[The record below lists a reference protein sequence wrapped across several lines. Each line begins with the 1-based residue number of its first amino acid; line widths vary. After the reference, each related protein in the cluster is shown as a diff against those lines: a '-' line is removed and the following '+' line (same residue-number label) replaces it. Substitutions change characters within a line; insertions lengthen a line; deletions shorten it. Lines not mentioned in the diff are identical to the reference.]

1 MPHTSNGL
9 FAKSLEIMLQGWNW
23 FNPTSEH
30 GADETSDR
38 DDKNK
43 LRYKGTDLDG
53 LHFKGLAY

>member
-1 MPHTSNGL
+1 MGYLLDLLRCCYNDGIGSIRP
-9 FAKSLEIMLQGWNW
+9 I
-23 FNPTSEH
+23 EH
-30 GADETSDR
+30 GADETSVR